1 VSMEETELVK
11 VRLQAITSKRR
22 IQEDIALKRQEI
34 DREKLKLQHLK
45 KKSMRDLWLMGDTRS
60 ANVQEVQK
68 AQEVVQQTKLL
79 QSNIHRSLLLM
90 KAFGDHCII
99 GSHGFMIE
107 KEIEALEQEELNIS
121 TNEGLILKRLK
132 SIEKSTEE
140 IIKKIQNYVSFQ
152 AANANFNSA
161 LFAMEINVQK
171 DLRTGQSHVL
181 SFSTVSPQELQQRGI
196 KVFDDG
202 RKSVFALRSDASQRS
217 GNGVAELSAREVED
231 LLKQATKMKKRPQG
245 HSSEPSSPMNY
256 SCSLVH
262 SMPHIHH
269 ASHHTSGCPE
279 PCVVDKTTWPE
290 LRRDR
295 GVQYPGQELHG
306 PAHMFQPYD
315 GETQFYH
322 INNGNSHGHE
332 MYRAGPRHGCGP
344 CYDLRDTQRGALCV
358 DPDMTNWSP
367 SSCSDNSKPSILNTL
382 PSDEPVTMIFMGY
395 QPTDNDHQSSK
406 GSIRAELVVIGEG
419 EEDPSPCAASYHHS
433 SVGLHQNR
441 NTNNTTPRQDSEG
454 ALSNPPATGSKKT
467 SKLPGWTQGPRSK
480 APGAWV
486 TSSEMPKRRR
496 RLTAELKRSTSR
508 GRSKTVYFMLKML
521 TDSIITLTR
530 IF

>member
-1 VSMEETELVK
+1 MNYKWMINETSLSLPVNLCIVSL
-11 VRLQAITSKRR
+11 
-22 IQEDIALKRQEI
+22 
-34 DREKLKLQHLK
+34 
-45 KKSMRDLWLMGDTRS
+45 
-60 ANVQEVQK
+60 
-68 AQEVVQQTKLL
+68 
-79 QSNIHRSLLLM
+79 
-90 KAFGDHCII
+90 
-99 GSHGFMIE
+99 SH
-107 KEIEALEQEELNIS
+107 
-121 TNEGLILKRLK
+121 T
-132 SIEKSTEE
+132 
-140 IIKKIQNYVSFQ
+140 
-152 AANANFNSA
+152 A

-196 KVFDDG
+196 KVYDDG

-231 LLKQATKMKKRPQG
+231 LL
-245 HSSEPSSPMNY
+245 N
-256 SCSLVH
+256 
-262 SMPHIHH
+262 MPHIHH

-279 PCVVDKTTWPE
+279 PFVVDKTTWPE

-306 PAHMFQPYD
+306 P
-315 GETQFYH
+315 
-322 INNGNSHGHE
+322 
-332 MYRAGPRHGCGP
+332 
-344 CYDLRDTQRGALCV
+344 
-358 DPDMTNWSP
+358 
-367 SSCSDNSKPSILNTL
+367 PSILNTL

-467 SKLPGWTQGPRSK
+467 SK
-480 APGAWV
+480 V
-486 TSSEMPKRRR
+486 KRRCCC
-496 RLTAELKRSTSR
+496 
-508 GRSKTVYFMLKML
+508 MLM
-521 TDSIITLTR
+521 
-530 IF
+530 

>member
-1 VSMEETELVK
+1 MEETELVK

-79 QSNIHRSLLLM
+79 QSNIHR
-90 KAFGDHCII
+90 
-99 GSHGFMIE
+99 IE

-140 IIKKIQNYVSFQ
+140 IIK
-152 AANANFNSA
+152 AANANFNSETAPVYTGNPEMGKLYTSLNLKKQPTPDSGAQTDQHKPA

-196 KVFDDG
+196 KVYDDG

-279 PCVVDKTTWPE
+279 PFVVDKTTWPE

-358 DPDMTNWSP
+358 DPDMTNWPP

-454 ALSNPPATGSKKT
+454 ALSNPPATASWMDT
-467 SKLPGWTQGPRSK
+467 RTQ
-480 APGAWV
+480 
-486 TSSEMPKRRR
+486 EQ
-496 RLTAELKRSTSR
+496 STWSL
-508 GRSKTVYFMLKML
+508 GDQL
-521 TDSIITLTR
+521 
-530 IF
+530 